1 MRDNP
6 KEMRIFA
13 PKLYKLM
20 NMKKYLLTF
29 MAVVFATVTSAQTID
44 TDALSAYDKNAPF
57 GWGAEVTGG
66 EGGETVTVETFD
78 QLFAQLAT
86 NNTTA
91 KVIYVKG
98 TITFSGYKE
107 VRNVKNKT
115 IIGLEGAVLT
125 NPTHSEAKNE
135 TGILYMRGCEN
146 IIIRNLTFKSAGAYD
161 IDGNDNI
168 SLIECTKIW
177 VDHCDFQDGVDG
189 NLDATNSSDNICVTW
204 CRFRYLIAPWSGGS
218 GGSNDHRYT
227 NLWGNSDSRTEDQ
240 GKLRTTFA
248 NCWWDEGCKERM
260 PRVRFGQVH
269 LLNCLYSSSVAN
281 YCVGG
286 GYRSNVYIE
295 KCAFTS
301 DKTKKTPWKNYA
313 TSSGKTDY
321 NVTITD
327 CEGASNKQD
336 RSGSIDYFTP
346 SSNYTYD
353 SYAANLVQ
361 SVVSNAENGAG
372 ATLKFKDASG
382 IEGIATSAE
391 VQRVEYY
398 SPDGILLAAPSKG
411 LAIQVTTL
419 KDGTKKTKK
428 IIR

>member
-1 MRDNP
+1 
-6 KEMRIFA
+6 MRIFA
-13 PKLYKLM
+13 SKLSKLM
-20 NMKKYLLTF
+20 NMKIYLLTL
-29 MAVVFATVTSAQTID
+29 FAAALSLSATAQDID
-44 TDALSAYDKNAPF
+44 TSKLSEYDKNAPF
-57 GWGAEVTGG
+57 GWGAGITGG
-66 EGGETVTVETFD
+66 EGGETVTVETYA

-91 KVIYVKG
+91 KIIYVKG

-125 NPTHSEAKNE
+125 NPTHSTVASES
-135 TGILYMRGCEN
+135 GILYMRDCEN

-161 IDGNDNI
+161 MDGNDNI
-168 SLIECTKIW
+168 SLIGCTKVW

-204 CRFRYLIAPWSGGS
+204 CRFRYLIAPWPGGS
-218 GGSNDHRYT
+218 GDSDDHRYT
-227 NLWGNSDSRTEDQ
+227 NLWGNSDSRTADQ
-240 GKLRTTFA
+240 DKLRTTFA

-260 PRVRFGQVH
+260 PRVRFGKVH
-269 LLNCLYSSSVAN
+269 LLNCLYSSSVTN

-301 DKTKKTPWKNYA
+301 NKAKNTPWKNYA

-321 NVTITD
+321 NITITGCSGTSD
-327 CEGASNKQD
+327 KQQ
-336 RSGSIDYFTP
+336 RSGSIDYFIP
-346 SSNYTYD
+346 SDNYTYD
-353 SYAANLVQ
+353 SYASSSVE
-361 SVVSNAENGAG
+361 SVVSNSENGAG

-391 VQRVEYY
+391 VQKVEYY
-398 SPDGILLAAPSKG
+398 SLDGILVAAPTKG
-411 LAIQVTTL
+411 IFIQVTTL
-419 KDGTKKTKK
+419 KDGTKRTKK